1 MATTKIWA
9 IKDSLSRV
17 VSYAENPNKT
27 SFSELKQVLKYAEN
41 DEKTVDENDKTMY
54 VTGVNC
60 KRETAYE
67 EMMKVQKR
75 FDKCTGILHIMH
87 IKVLKQEKFH
97 QN

>member
-9 IKDSLSRV
+9 IKDSLSRI

-27 SFSELKQVLKYAEN
+27 SLSELKQVLKYAEN

-67 EMMKVQKR
+67 EMMKVQK
-75 FDKCTGILHIMH
+75 KI
-87 IKVLKQEKFH
+87 
-97 QN
+97 